1 MSEKYLH
8 EMIDDIEV
16 LIDEA
21 KPARFSPGK
30 INIDKDVLVTV
41 IEELR
46 KQIPG
51 EIERSH
57 KIILSKD
64 AILEDA
70 RAKAQ
75 NIVNQ
80 AAKEAGELIEHNEI
94 VEMAKMRADELET
107 NARETARTVVHSAN
121 EEADQIRAGALRYV
135 NEIMEDVQGYVS
147 SVREAQQSVFDQLLS
162 ALDSDLES
170 IKTNAKEIEEQL
182 SGVSMARAK
191 TRTVEDFMSEED

>member
-1 MSEKYLH
+1 
-8 EMIDDIEV
+8 MIDDIEV

-107 NARETARTVVHSAN
+107 NARETARTVVHNAN

>member
-107 NARETARTVVHSAN
+107 NARETARTVVHNAN

-162 ALDSDLES
+162 ALDSDLEA

>member
-107 NARETARTVVHSAN
+107 NARETARTVVHNAN
-121 EEADQIRAGALRYV
+121 EEANQIRAGALRYV

-191 TRTVEDFMSEED
+191 TRTVEDFMSEEN

>member
-107 NARETARTVVHSAN
+107 NARETARTVVHNAN

-170 IKTNAKEIEEQL
+170 IKVNAKEIEEQL

>member
-30 INIDKDVLVTV
+30 ITIEKDVLMTV

-57 KIILSKD
+57 KIILNKD

-70 RAKAQ
+70 RVKAQ
-75 NIVNQ
+75 QTIDQ
-80 AAKEAGELIEHNEI
+80 AAKDAGELIDHNEI
-94 VEMAKMRADELET
+94 VEMAKMRADEIE
-107 NARETARTVVHSAN
+107 NHAKETARSVMHNAN

-135 NEIMEDVQGYVS
+135 NEIMEDVQGYVV
-147 SVREAQQSVFDQLLS
+147 SVKEAQQSIFDQLLS
-162 ALDSDLES
+162 SLTPSLYA
-170 IKTNAKEIEEQL
+170 
-182 SGVSMARAK
+182 
-191 TRTVEDFMSEED
+191 

>member
-107 NARETARTVVHSAN
+107 NARETARTVVHNAN

-135 NEIMEDVQGYVS
+135 NDIMEDVQGYVS